1 MEYMI
6 GVDVGGTFT
15 DFSLANLTTRQVLNH
30 KVRST
35 PKEPSEAIIKGIV
48 DLIEM
53 LEIDPTTISYLG
65 HGTTVATNALI
76 ERKGARTALLITEG
90 FKDILEIGNQTRPSL
105 YNLTE
110 NKPQPLV
117 DSEYRIEIPER
128 LLKDGSVYKQLDV
141 EAMRAS
147 VKKIDPKL
155 IDSVAICFLF
165 SYVNPEHEDQA
176 AAVVR
181 EILPNAYISVS
192 HEIVPEFREYPRL
205 STVILNSYLG
215 PVMKKYLNNFRDS
228 IKKLNIPN
236 EPYITQSN
244 GGTLSIEET
253 IKKPVRTAIS
263 GPSAGVM
270 ASAHLG
276 TLAGYSNLITFDMGG
291 TSADISLIENST
303 PLVSVERK
311 IDRWPARFPMLD
323 IVTIGAGGG
332 SIAWID
338 PGGAMKVGP
347 ESAGAVPG
355 PASYGNGGTL
365 PTVTDANVV
374 MHRLNPQNILGGK
387 MAINEEFA
395 KSVITKEI
403 CDVTGLSLIDAA
415 NGIID
420 IVNANMVRT
429 IRVIS
434 VERGYDPQDFT
445 LMAFGGAGPLH
456 AAAMAKELS
465 IPRVLVPLS
474 AGTLCSLG
482 LLLTD
487 IRSDHVRSKT
497 FVPSV
502 DRIDEIKN
510 IFDELAFEGSAVL
523 DKENVAQSDR
533 TLHRWID
540 ARYKKQNYELMVPV
554 SEEELTQAG
563 FELIVKRFHETH
575 EHGYGYA
582 RPKAEIEFVNF
593 RLTAVGVLQKA
604 EISTLPSR
612 EDKGIKSALN
622 KIGERMVYFKE
633 AGDFVA
639 TAIYSREDMYPGD
652 TIQGPAIVDQMDTTT
667 VIPPHTFCKVDTYGN
682 LILEIK

>member
-15 DFSLANLTTRQVLNH
+15 DFTLANLDTKEVINH

-35 PKEPSEAIIKGIV
+35 PKDPSEAIIKGIV
-48 DLIEM
+48 ELLEDHQIE
-53 LEIDPTTISYLG
+53 PASISYLG

-76 ERKGARTALLITEG
+76 ERKGSKTALLITEG

-110 NKPQPLV
+110 EKPEPLV
-117 DSEYRIEIPER
+117 APEYRIEIPER
-128 LLKDGSVYKQLDV
+128 LFQDGKIQKDLDI
-141 EAMRAS
+141 EAIKTRLGI
-147 VKKIDPKL
+147 VDPKKIE
-155 IDSVAICFLF
+155 SVAICFLF
-165 SYVNPEHEDQA
+165 SYVNPEHENKA
-176 AAVVR
+176 AELVM
-181 EILPNAYISVS
+181 EILPEAYVSVS

-215 PVMKKYLNNFRDS
+215 PVMKRYLNRFRNS
-228 IKKLNIPN
+228 IKELKIPN

-270 ASAHLG
+270 AAAHLG
-276 TLAGYSNLITFDMGG
+276 KLAGYNNLITFDMGG

-347 ESAGAVPG
+347 ESAGATPG

-374 MHRLNPQNILGGK
+374 MHRLNPKTILGGK
-387 MAINEEFA
+387 MAIDELLA
-395 KSVITKEI
+395 KSAIFNEI
-403 CDVTGLSLIDAA
+403 SVGTGLSLIDAA

-434 VERGYDPQDFT
+434 VERGYDPQDFS

-456 AAAMAKELS
+456 AVALAKELN
-465 IPRVLVPLS
+465 IPRVIVPRS

-482 LLLTD
+482 LLLSD
-487 IRSDHVRSKT
+487 IRSDHVRSVT
-497 FVPSV
+497 LVPTMDRV
-502 DRIDEIKN
+502 DEVKEIFK
-510 IFDELAFEGSAVL
+510 DLALEGAAVL
-523 DKENVAQSDR
+523 DKEEIDEKDR
-533 TLHRWID
+533 VIHRWID
-540 ARYKKQNYELMVPV
+540 ARYKKQNYELMIPIT
-554 SEEELTQAG
+554 EDELTADG
-563 FELIVKRFHETH
+563 FASIIKRFHEAH
-575 EHGYGYA
+575 EHGYGYS
-582 RPKAEIEFVNF
+582 RPNAKIEFVNF
-593 RLTAVGVLQKA
+593 RLSAMGEMQKA
-604 EISTLPSR
+604 KISTLETR
-612 EDKGIKSALN
+612 QQAGISEAL
-622 KIGERMVYFKE
+622 KKVGERDVYFE
-633 AGDFVA
+633 ETGNFVSTFVYDRNDMFA
-639 TAIYSREDMYPGD
+639 EDV
-652 TIQGPAIVDQMDTTT
+652 IIGPAIVDQMDTTT
-667 VIPPHTFCKVDTYGN
+667 LIPPNTTCKVDNFGN
-682 LILEIK
+682 LIVEIN